1 MFQGG
6 DFVRCLDALACAA
19 VMASRNELNRVFLAI
34 RDLAIEWR
42 DSADQT
48 KAQCGEELLDLI
60 DSDHPDA
67 TANASGSSRNPTGN
81 PSTTALLER

>member
-1 MFQGG
+1 
-6 DFVRCLDALACAA
+6 
-19 VMASRNELNRVFLAI
+19 MAGRNELNRLFLAI
-34 RDLAIEWR
+34 CDLAIEWR

-60 DSDHPDA
+60 DGDQPGA
-67 TANASGSSRNPTGN
+67 TADPSKSNRNPTGI